1 MVNGVVKWFNP
12 EKGFGFIEI
21 TSGNQSGSDIFV
33 HASDIEGKP
42 LREQDVVEFDI
53 DDDEKARKP
62 RAARVTGGT
71 GNEDDG
77 KGKGFGKG
85 GGGGFG

>member
-1 MVNGVVKWFNP
+1 MVRGVVKWFNP

-33 HASDIEGKP
+33 HANDIEGRP
-42 LREQDVVEFDI
+42 LRDEDAVEFDI
-53 DDDEKARKP
+53 DEDDRARKP

-71 GNEDDG
+71 GSDDKG
-77 KGKGFGKG
+77 GKGFGKYG
-85 GGGGFG
+85 GGG